1 MPATKT
7 ATDVAKDG
15 ILMMIMMVVV
25 MSMVM
30 AAVERKEPPPQQTA
44 PFPDVRGLNNP
55 PTCYQMTGT
64 NGPAAMQ
71 WRTKMKKL
79 FADVATHYK
88 RRLHRDFPDDRDL
101 IDRERAKCLPVN
113 SFQMGF
119 GTNWRRFDG
128 TNATRQAGP
137 DVRRSLE

>member
-1 MPATKT
+1 MTYTTNK
-7 ATDVAKDG
+7 
-15 ILMMIMMVVV
+15 
-25 MSMVM
+25 
-30 AAVERKEPPPQQTA
+30 TA

-55 PTCYQMTGT
+55 PACYQMTGT

-79 FADVATHYK
+79 FADVAAHYK

-101 IDRERAKCLPVN
+101 IDREREKYLPVS
-113 SFQMGF
+113 SFQMRF